1 MSEAVVQTFDI
12 QALDVRAFDVIV
24 IGAGAAGLMCALTAG
39 QRGRKVL
46 LLDHADKVG
55 AKILISGG
63 GRCNFTNLH
72 CAPDRFISS
81 NPHFHKSALDRYT
94 QHDFI
99 ALVERHR
106 IAYHEKTL
114 GQLFCDGSAR
124 QIVAMLMAECAAGH
138 VDVRVAQRVID
149 VSHADQFRVDTDKG
163 SFTSASFVLATGGLS
178 IPKMGASGFAY
189 DIAKRFGLRIAETL
203 PGLVPL
209 TATPEALGLGEVLSG
224 ISLDAVATRGPH
236 SFREAILLTHRGLSG
251 PAILQISSYWRQ
263 GGSIALDLLPE
274 RDAEAFLKER
284 KHGRPKA
291 EPKTVLGEIFPARL
305 AQALAASL
313 PNEPMANIPDRTL
326 SAFATRLK
334 CWEVTP
340 TGSEGYA
347 KAEVTVGGIDTRDL
361 SSKTMAARNVPGLYA
376 IGEAVDVTGW
386 LGGYNF
392 QWAWSSGWCAGQV
405 V

>member
-1 MSEAVVQTFDI
+1 LSETFD
-12 QALDVRAFDVIV
+12 AIV

-39 QRGRKVL
+39 QLGRKVL
-46 LLDHADKVG
+46 LLDHLDKAG

-72 CAPDRFISS
+72 CAPDRFISA

-99 ALVERHR
+99 ALVEKHR

-124 QIVAMLMAECAAGH
+124 EIVRMLLDECAAGH
-138 VDVRVAQRVID
+138 VDVRLAHKVTDITRTDAFHVE
-149 VSHADQFRVDTDKG
+149 TDKG
-163 SFTSASFVLATGGLS
+163 SFTAAALVLATGSLS
-178 IPKMGASGFAY
+178 IPKMGATGFAH
-189 DIAKRFGLRIAETL
+189 DIARRFGLRVTETL

-209 TATPEALGLGEVLSG
+209 TATPQALGFAESLSG
-224 ISLDAVATRGPH
+224 ISLDAIASSGSR
-236 SFREAILLTHRGLSG
+236 SFREATLFTHRGLSG

-263 GGSIALDLLPE
+263 GGTIVLDLMPE
-274 RDAEAFLKER
+274 RDAAAFLKER
-284 KHGRPKA
+284 KSTRPRS
-291 EPKTVLGEIFPARL
+291 EPQTVLGEVFPARL
-305 AQALAASL
+305 ASALAATL
-313 PNEPMANIPDRTL
+313 PRAPMATIPDKTL
-326 SAFATRLK
+326 ITFAARLK
-334 CWEVTP
+334 RFELTP

-361 SSKTMAARNVPGLYA
+361 SSKTMEARSVPGLYA

-392 QWAWSSGWCAGQV
+392 QWAWASGRAAGEAIALRGV
-405 V
+405 

>member
-1 MSEAVVQTFDI
+1 VSEAFDVQ
-12 QALDVRAFDVIV
+12 AFDVIV

-39 QRGRKVL
+39 QRGRRVL

-63 GRCNFTNLH
+63 GRCNFTNLY
-72 CAPDRFISS
+72 CAPDRFISA

-114 GQLFCDGSAR
+114 GQLFCDSSAR
-124 QIVAMLMAECAAGH
+124 QIIAMLMAECAAGH
-138 VDVRVAQRVID
+138 VDVRVAHRVTDITRGE
-149 VSHADQFRVDTDKG
+149 QFRVDTHKG
-163 SFTSASFVLATGGLS
+163 SFAATSLVLATGGLS
-178 IPKMGASGFAY
+178 IPKMGATGLAY
-189 DIAKRFGLRIAETL
+189 DIAKRFGLRITETL

-209 TATPEALGLGEVLSG
+209 TATPETLGVGEVLSG
-224 ISLDAVATRGPH
+224 ISLDAVASCGSH
-236 SFREAILLTHRGLSG
+236 NFREAILLTHRGLSG
-251 PAILQISSYWRQ
+251 PAVLQISSYWRQ
-263 GGSIALDLLPE
+263 GERIALDLLPE

-284 KHGRPKA
+284 KRDRPKA
-291 EPKTVLGEIFPARL
+291 EPKTVLGEVFSARL
-305 AQALAASL
+305 ANALAASL
-313 PNEPMANIPDRTL
+313 PNETMANVPDRAL
-326 SAFATRLK
+326 AAFAARLK
-334 CWEVTP
+334 RWQVTP

-361 SSKTMAARNVPGLYA
+361 SSKTMEARSVPGLYA

-405 V
+405 A

>member
-1 MSEAVVQTFDI
+1 VSETFD
-12 QALDVRAFDVIV
+12 AIV

-46 LLDHADKVG
+46 LLDHLDKPG

-63 GRCNFTNLH
+63 GRCNFTNLY
-72 CAPDRFISS
+72 CAPDRFLSA

-106 IAYHEKTL
+106 IPYHEKTL

-124 QIVAMLMAECAAGH
+124 AVVTMLLDECATGH
-138 VDVRVAQRVID
+138 VDMRLGHRVTDLSR
-149 VSHADQFRVDTDKG
+149 ADTFRVDTDKG
-163 SFTSASFVLATGGLS
+163 SFTASALVLATGGLS
-178 IPKMGASGFAY
+178 IPKMGATGLSY
-189 DIAKRFGLRIAETL
+189 ETAKRFGLRITETL

-209 TATPEALGLGEVLSG
+209 TATPETLGVTEVLSG
-224 ISLDAVATRGPH
+224 ISLDTIASCGLRN
-236 SFREAILLTHRGLSG
+236 FREAILFTHRGLSG
-251 PAILQISSYWRQ
+251 PAVLQISSYWRQ
-263 GGSIALDLLPE
+263 GDAIALDLLPAL
-274 RDAEAFLKER
+274 DADAFLKER
-284 KHGRPKA
+284 KRARPKA
-291 EPKTVLGEIFPARL
+291 EPKTVLGELFPARL
-305 AQALAASL
+305 ATALATSL
-313 PNEPMANIPDRTL
+313 PDQEMANIPDRTIA
-326 SAFATRLK
+326 AFAARLK
-334 CWEVTP
+334 RWEVTP

-361 SSKTMAARNVPGLYA
+361 SSKTMEARNVPGLYI

-392 QWAWSSGWCAGQV
+392 QWAWSSGWSAGQALAA
-405 V
+405 